1 MVKTDDGPAI
11 EVRDLVRAYRG
22 RGGELIR
29 ANDGLTFSV
38 PRGQVFGLFG
48 ANGAGKTTLV
58 LQMLGLVRPT
68 SGSITVNG
76 IDVVRHP
83 ELVKSTVGFLPQRG
97 LSMRLI
103 EARRALHYTG
113 RLRGQSEADARRQ
126 TDELIE
132 ELGLGPYADRQV
144 ERLSGGLMR
153 LVNFGM
159 TLMGRPELIVLDEPT
174 NELDPHNRRLI
185 WDIVQRRA
193 AEDGTTIVLVTHNVL
208 EAEKAVHRV
217 AVMHGGRI
225 TAMGTPG
232 ELKEQTGAQARLE
245 LFVRDGGSL
254 TEAEAARLG
263 RIGVVTPGDR
273 SGSYLVTAPPDRIQ
287 PLLEVLVTDVGVTRV
302 DDFRFAR
309 PTLEDVYLSL
319 KPAPVGEPGKP
330 AGAEPAPEPEP
341 ASGSGVAPEVTE
353 VTDSPQQAPP
363 AQELAKELATVGAPG
378 AEPEAASDAT
388 SPGTT
393 AAAAAPPGPA
403 RRAPLPAARTSR
415 PTPPPAPAPA
425 RVPRRTLGSRLATFG
440 TSFKYLWFEH
450 MLIVRTSWHVHMVF
464 GIFMPLTMVFGFSRI
479 GSGLSDQTSLLYI
492 ASGSGVFSIAALGT
506 TAIAQRIGAIKA
518 EGSMMY
524 YASLPISK
532 VAFVTAFVAAR
543 LLLIAPGLVTSLL
556 AVEVLYDIE
565 LTLSPTLLF
574 VYPLTALPLAALGLV
589 IGSLIDKIELISIVT
604 YMLNFLLLL
613 GAPLLIPLE
622 SLPVVLRV
630 ISYVMPT
637 SYGADAIR
645 HSVTGDIDGT
655 FALDVAVLAVA
666 SVASLWI
673 ADRALRWRAS

>member
-1 MVKTDDGPAI
+1 MVKTDDGPAV

-22 RGGELIR
+22 RGGELIK

-113 RLRGQSEADARRQ
+113 RLRGQSETDARRQ

-319 KPAPVGEPGKP
+319 KPEPVGEPERP
-330 AGAEPAPEPEP
+330 AEPEP
-341 ASGSGVAPEVTE
+341 AHRAP
-353 VTDSPQQAPP
+353 DSPEPP
-363 AQELAKELATVGAPG
+363 PPVKELATVGAPG
-378 AEPEAASDAT
+378 AEPDAAAFGA
-388 SPGTT
+388 PG
-393 AAAAAPPGPA
+393 AEPDAAAPTTTPPA
-403 RRAPLPAARTSR
+403 TRRTPLPAARTPR
-415 PTPPPAPAPA
+415 PAPSIVPAPA
-425 RVPRRTLGSRLATFG
+425 RVPRRTLGARLATFG

-479 GSGLSDQTSLLYI
+479 GSGLTDQSSLLYI

-556 AVEVLYDIE
+556 AVEVLYDIK

-622 SLPVVLRV
+622 SLPVALRV

>member
-29 ANDGLTFSV
+29 ANDGLTLSV

-287 PLLEVLVTDVGVTRV
+287 PLLEVLVTDIGVTRV

-330 AGAEPAPEPEP
+330 AGAEPAPEPES
-341 ASGSGVAPEVTE
+341 ASGSGVAPEI
-353 VTDSPQQAPP
+353 TDSPEQPP
-363 AQELAKELATVGAPG
+363 PVKELATVGAAG
-378 AEPEAASDAT
+378 AEPEAAPDAT
-388 SPGTT
+388 PPGTT
-393 AAAAAPPGPA
+393 APAATPPAPA
-403 RRAPLPAARTSR
+403 RRTPLPAARTPR
-415 PTPPPAPAPA
+415 PAPPPAPAPA
-425 RVPRRTLGSRLATFG
+425 RVPRHTLGARLATFG

-450 MLIVRTSWHVHMVF
+450 MLIVRTSWHVHIVF

-479 GSGLSDQTSLLYI
+479 GSGLTDQSSLLYI

-622 SLPVVLRV
+622 SLPIVLRV

>member
-1 MVKTDDGPAI
+1 VGMVKTDDGPAI

-22 RGGELIR
+22 RGGELVR
-29 ANDGLTFSV
+29 ANDGLTFNV

-76 IDVVRHP
+76 MDVMRNP

-103 EARRALHYTG
+103 ETRRALHYTG

-126 TDELIE
+126 TDELID

-159 TLMGRPELIVLDEPT
+159 ALMGRPELIVLDEPT
-174 NELDPHNRRLI
+174 NELDPHNRRLV

-193 AEDGTTIVLVTHNVL
+193 ADDGTTVVLVTHNVL

-217 AVMHGGRI
+217 AVMHDGRI

-245 LFVRDGGSL
+245 LFVRDGGRL
-254 TEAEAARLG
+254 TEEESAQLG
-263 RIGVVTPGDR
+263 RIGLVSPGDR
-273 SGSYLVTAPPDRIQ
+273 NGSYLVTAPPDKIQ

-319 KPAPVGEPGKP
+319 KP
-330 AGAEPAPEPEP
+330 
-341 ASGSGVAPEVTE
+341 
-353 VTDSPQQAPP
+353 TDEHISEQQDS
-363 AQELAKELATVGAPG
+363 
-378 AEPEAASDAT
+378 AEPEADEQAPAVRELAPVGAS
-388 SPGTT
+388 
-393 AAAAAPPGPA
+393 AAPAAHASAVPE
-403 RRAPLPAARTSR
+403 RAPLPAAQPVPRT
-415 PTPPPAPAPA
+415 PPAPTPAAP
-425 RVPRRTLGSRLATFG
+425 PRRRSRRGLRQRLTTFG

-450 MLIVRTSWHVHMVF
+450 MLIVRTSWHVHIVF

-479 GSGLSDQTSLLYI
+479 GSGLTDQSSLLYI

-556 AVEVLYDIE
+556 AVEVLYDIR
-565 LTLSPTLLF
+565 LTLSPTLLV

-589 IGSLIDKIELISIVT
+589 IGSLIDRIELISIVT

-622 SLPVVLRV
+622 SLPLALRV
-630 ISYVMPT
+630 ISYAMPT

-645 HSVTGDIDGT
+645 HSVTGNIDGT
-655 FALDVAVLAVA
+655 FALDVAVLAAA
-666 SVASLWI
+666 SVAALWI